1 MPTPTVEGARSPC
14 GRGAICHHVRVN
26 SREAVVDGGGG
37 NGFMFRARSQED
49 AEIFADEFRRR
60 GRRGRPSRLGA
71 VIVAVI
77 VASLVILGLIDRL
90 G

>member
-1 MPTPTVEGARSPC
+1 MMEARRHRHARMPTPTAEGARSPC

-49 AEIFADEFRRR
+49 AEIFADEFRR
-60 GRRGRPSRLGA
+60 L
-71 VIVAVI
+71 
-77 VASLVILGLIDRL
+77 SLIHI
-90 G
+90 